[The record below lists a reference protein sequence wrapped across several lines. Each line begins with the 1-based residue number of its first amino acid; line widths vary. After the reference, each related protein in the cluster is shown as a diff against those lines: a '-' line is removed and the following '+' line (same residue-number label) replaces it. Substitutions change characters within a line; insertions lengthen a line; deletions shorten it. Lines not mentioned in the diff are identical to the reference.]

1 MAGRIP
7 DSFIDGLL
15 ARVDIVE
22 LIGARVPLKRKGK
35 EYTACCPF
43 HDERT
48 PSFYVSP
55 TKQFYHCFGCG
66 AHGTPIK
73 FLMEYDRLEFVDAVE
88 ELAKR
93 LGLEVPRE
101 SGSGR
106 EAPREG
112 QDLYA
117 ALDAAQKYFQR
128 ELTTSDVAKR
138 YLDQRG
144 LDAATIEKFGIGWAP
159 EGWSGL
165 IDALGKGDA
174 RRIELLDK
182 AGLLSKNDSGR
193 TYDKFRGRVMFPIHD
208 RRGRV
213 IAFGGRVIEKDDGPK
228 YLNSPETAL
237 FHKGRELYGL
247 WHARQ
252 AHSKVPKLIVVE
264 GYMDVVSLWQFGIN
278 TAVATLGTA
287 TTPDHAELLFRNAA
301 DVYFCFDGDAAGRRA
316 AWKGLDSVLPR
327 MTDGRQAF
335 FLFLPEGEDPDTLV
349 RAQGA
354 AALDAALASAQ
365 PLSEFFFTQLSLDV
379 DLGSAD
385 GKARLAERAKAYI
398 ARIPDG
404 EFRDRMQALLVQ
416 RTEIGFHASAKL
428 GDFTRELVEL
438 GSQIQ
443 RDALDLSR
451 GKVPDGYLVS
461 APMRPST
468 GGLYGSRP
476 YGAGAN
482 HTGSRG
488 DTTGASRGYG
498 TGGRKPRTAADRIL
512 ASLPT
517 LSAPRPAGVDT
528 RRSLVRSAI
537 SLLLARPDLAS
548 DVTDLDWIETLEQP
562 GVLLFVELVRTLQ
575 ARPGMSTGALLEAFS
590 EHAQA
595 ESLQKLAA
603 QPMAVD
609 DAGLAEDFRGSVIK
623 LRDQAI
629 NQRLDWL
636 KSQPMLDESGKAELR
651 ALLAYRR

>member
-22 LIGARVPLKRKGK
+22 LIGSRVPLKRKGK

-101 SGSGR
+101 NGSGR

-128 ELTTSDVAKR
+128 ELANSEVAKR
-138 YLDQRG
+138 YLEKRG

-159 EGWSGL
+159 DGWNGL

-174 RRIELLDK
+174 RRIDLLDK

-193 TYDKFRGRVMFPIHD
+193 TYDKFRARVMFPIHD

-213 IAFGGRVIEKDDGPK
+213 IAFGGRVIEKEDGPK
-228 YLNSPETAL
+228 YLNSPETVL

-252 AHSKVPKLIVVE
+252 AHSKVPRLIVVE
-264 GYMDVVSLWQFGIN
+264 GYMDVVSLWQFGIT

-316 AWKGLDSVLPR
+316 AWKALESVLPR

-335 FLFLPEGEDPDTLV
+335 FLFLPEGEDPDTVV
-349 RAQGA
+349 RSQGA
-354 AALDAALASAQ
+354 AALDAALSTAQ
-365 PLSEFFFTQLSLDV
+365 PLSEFFFAQLSSDV
-379 DLGSAD
+379 DLSSAD
-385 GKARLAERAKAYI
+385 GKSRLAERAKAYI

-416 RTEIGFHASAKL
+416 RTEVGFHSSAKL
-428 GDFTRELVEL
+428 ADFTRELVEL

-443 RDALDLSR
+443 RDALDMSQGR
-451 GKVPDGYLVS
+451 MPEGYLVS
-461 APMRPST
+461 VPQWPN
-468 GGLYGSRP
+468 GGGSAR
-476 YGAGAN
+476 GN
-482 HTGSRG
+482 GSER
-488 DTTGASRGYG
+488 
-498 TGGRKPRTAADRIL
+498 GGRFERGSPGGRRPRTAADRIL
-512 ASLPT
+512 AELPT
-517 LSAPRPAGVDT
+517 LSAPRPAGVDH
-528 RRSLVRSAI
+528 RRSLVRTAI
-537 SLLLARPDLAS
+537 SLLLTRPSLATE
-548 DVTDLDWIETLEQP
+548 VEHLDWIETLDQP
-562 GVLLFVELVRTLQ
+562 GIPLFVELVHLALQ
-575 ARPGMSTGALLEAFS
+575 RPGLSTGALLEALAS
-590 EHAQA
+590 NPQIDA
-595 ESLQKLAA
+595 LQKLAA
-603 QPMAVD
+603 QPLAGD
-609 DAGLAEDFRGSVIK
+609 DAGLLEDFRGCVRK
-623 LRDQAI
+623 LRQQAI
-629 NQRLDWL
+629 EQRVEWL
-636 KSQPMLDESGKAELR
+636 KAQPSLDDESKSELR
-651 ALLAYRR
+651 ALLSHRI